1 MGNEGECPIQ
11 HSALGWQYQMV
22 FYQKQ
27 LKDSEFGA
35 EHVLKGKLPNV
46 AMESFFGTL
55 NLKCFIHVDMLLLPN
70 WNRHCTNIS
79 VITTTV
85 GLS

>member
-1 MGNEGECPIQ
+1 MPFLWKASWDNCDNFQAERPSQKWVMRENVPYSIQ
-11 HSALGWQYQMV
+11 LGWRYQMA

-46 AMESFFGTL
+46 AMESFFRTL
-55 NLKCFIHVDMLLLPN
+55 NLKCFHT
-70 WNRHCTNIS
+70 C
-79 VITTTV
+79 
-85 GLS
+85 

>member
-1 MGNEGECPIQ
+1 MRVGCPSCGRENSPIQ
-11 HSALGWQYQMV
+11 YSALGWRYQMA

-35 EHVLKGKLPNV
+35 EHSLKGMLPNV

-55 NLKCFIHVDMLLLPN
+55 NLKCFHT
-70 WNRHCTNIS
+70 C
-79 VITTTV
+79 
-85 GLS
+85 